1 MKKNLLAAIL
11 GAVIFFIWSAA
22 VHMNPLTGPMGLS
35 MLNEKEDAV
44 MAALNENVQQ
54 PGLYF
59 FPGMDMS
66 KHMTKEEEAD
76 WTAKFKA
83 GPVGLLLI
91 EPKGGDPI
99 MTSQLVV
106 SFVSNLL
113 CALLAAFIL
122 ASTVGSFARRVA
134 IVASLGL
141 FSWLA
146 ISIPQWDWYEFP
158 FTFVMLDAINQ
169 VIGWTLAGLLMA
181 KMIRPANQSAQLNQ
195 PKTP

>member
-35 MLNEKEDAV
+35 MLNEKEDVV
-44 MAALNENVQQ
+44 MAALNDNVPQ

-66 KHMTKEEEAD
+66 KHLTKEEEAA
-76 WTAKFKA
+76 WTAKYKA
-83 GPVGLLLI
+83 GPSGLLLI
-91 EPKGGDPI
+91 QPKGGDP
-99 MTSQLVV
+99 MMASQLVI
-106 SFVSNLL
+106 SFISDLF

-122 ASTVGSFARRVA
+122 AATVGSCGRRVA
-134 IVASLGL
+134 MVGSLGL

-146 ISIPQWDWYEFP
+146 VSIQQWNWYEFP
-158 FTFVMLDAINQ
+158 FSFVALDALNQ
-169 VIGWTLAGLLMA
+169 VIGWTLAGLLMV
-181 KMIRPANQSAQLNQ
+181 KLIKPANQSAQISQ
-195 PKTP
+195 SATP

>member
-66 KHMTKEEEAD
+66 KHMTKEEEAA

-99 MTSQLVV
+99 MTSQLVI
-106 SFVSNLL
+106 SFISDLL

-122 ASTVGSFARRVA
+122 ASTAGSCGRRVA

-141 FSWLA
+141 FSWMA
-146 ISIPQWDWYEFP
+146 ISIQQWNWYEFP

-169 VIGWTLAGLLMA
+169 VIGWTLAALLMA

>member
-11 GAVIFFIWSAA
+11 GAVIFFIWSAV

-59 FPGMDMS
+59 FPGMDRS
-66 KHMTKEEEAD
+66 KHLTKEEEAA
-76 WTAKFKA
+76 WTVKYKA
-83 GPVGLLLI
+83 GPSGLLLI
-91 EPKGGDPI
+91 QPKGGDP
-99 MTSQLVV
+99 MMASQLVI
-106 SFVSNLL
+106 SFISDLF

-122 ASTVGSFARRVA
+122 ASTVGCCARRVA

-146 ISIPQWDWYEFP
+146 ISIQQWDWYEFP
-158 FTFVMLDAINQ
+158 FTFVMLDVINQ
-169 VIGWTLAGLLMA
+169 VIGWMLAGLLMV
-181 KMIRPANQSAQLNQ
+181 KMIKPANQSTQINQ
-195 PKTP
+195 PAAT

>member
-11 GAVIFFIWSAA
+11 GGVIFFIWSAA

-35 MLNEKEDAV
+35 MLNDKEAAV
-44 MAALNENVQQ
+44 LAALNENVQQ

-66 KHMTKEEEAD
+66 QHMTKEEEAA
-76 WTAKFKA
+76 WTAKYKA
-83 GPVGLLLI
+83 GPSGLLLVQ
-91 EPKGGDPI
+91 PKGGDPM

-195 PKTP
+195 PKIP

>member
-35 MLNEKEDAV
+35 MLNDKEAAV
-44 MAALNENVQQ
+44 LAALNENVQQ

-66 KHMTKEEEAD
+66 QHLTKEEEAA
-76 WTAKFKA
+76 WTAKYKA
-83 GPVGLLLI
+83 GPSGLLLVQ
-91 EPKGGDPI
+91 PKGGDP
-99 MTSQLVV
+99 MMASQLVI
-106 SFVSNLL
+106 SFISNLL

-122 ASTVGSFARRVA
+122 ASTVGSCARRVA

-146 ISIPQWDWYEFP
+146 ISIEQWDWYEFP
-158 FTFVMLDAINQ
+158 FTFVALDAINQ

-181 KMIRPANQSAQLNQ
+181 KMIRPANQSTQVNQ
-195 PKTP
+195 PKTI

>member
-11 GAVIFFIWSAA
+11 GGVIFFIWSAA

-35 MLNEKEDAV
+35 MLNDKEAAV
-44 MAALNENVQQ
+44 LAALNENVQQ

-66 KHMTKEEEAD
+66 QHMTKEEEAA
-76 WTAKFKA
+76 WTAKYKA
-83 GPVGLLLI
+83 GPSGLLLVQ
-91 EPKGGDPI
+91 PKGGDPM

>member
-35 MLNEKEDAV
+35 MLNDKEAAV
-44 MAALNENVQQ
+44 LAALNENVQQ

-66 KHMTKEEEAD
+66 QHMTKEAEAA
-76 WTAKFKA
+76 WTAKYKA
-83 GPVGLLLI
+83 GPSGLLLVQ
-91 EPKGGDPI
+91 PKGGEP
-99 MTSQLVV
+99 MMASQLVI
-106 SFVSNLL
+106 SFISNLL

-122 ASTVGSFARRVA
+122 ASTVGSCARRVA

-146 ISIPQWDWYEFP
+146 ISIEQWDWYEFP
-158 FTFVMLDAINQ
+158 FTFVALDAINQ

-181 KMIRPANQSAQLNQ
+181 KMIRPANQSAQFNQ
-195 PKTP
+195 PKTA